1 MSNKIELLEG
11 KRLKSA
17 IKGWKNRAESWTAR
31 VASIGS
37 SVVYH
42 AAVHGD
48 VTLLN
53 RFFEHLPSSYT
64 SPFKRW
70 LQAKGAAEFLNF
82 KKGVFS
88 LKKESKEAREKFA
101 KNFKPENWTD
111 FRVKRETEWDEE
123 ALLKSLFNLEKKAA
137 DLNVPEGVL
146 RHLNEAATIVDGIV
160 KARKEGELKKAA

>member
-1 MSNKIELLEG
+1 MSEIKLLKGDEL
-11 KRLKSA
+11 KKA
-17 IKGWKNRAESWTAR
+17 MKGWKRRASSWTQY

-53 RFFEHLPSSYT
+53 KFFEHLPSSYT

-70 LQAKGAAEFLNF
+70 LQAKGAAEFLSF

-88 LKKESKEAREKFA
+88 LKKESKEARDAFA
-101 KNFKPENWTD
+101 KGFKPEDWTD

-137 DLNVPEGVL
+137 DLDVPEGVL
-146 RHLNEAATIVDGIV
+146 KHLSEAATIVEGIV
-160 KARKEGELKKAA
+160 KARKEDSLKKAA